1 MISVS
6 SSLASQGLPPD
17 EYFSTCLTLSNEIL
31 MLIVK
36 YRLKNF
42 VGSKSQAHSYIL
54 LWAGPNQSSP
64 VKTDFFFLPTLIPSL
79 QFPSSTTLPT
89 ASFQ

>member
-6 SSLASQGLPPD
+6 FSLASQGSPPD

-36 YRLKNF
+36 YRLKNV

-54 LWAGPNQSSP
+54 LWAGPNHSSP
-64 VKTDFFFLPTLIPSL
+64 VKTVWFFLPPPTLIPSL
-79 QFPSSTTLPT
+79 
-89 ASFQ
+89 

>member
-1 MISVS
+1 
-6 SSLASQGLPPD
+6 
-17 EYFSTCLTLSNEIL
+17 

-64 VKTDFFFLPTLIPSL
+64 VKTDFFFSPNTYPITAISLLNYPPHCFIPVKPRGNDIFSY
-79 QFPSSTTLPT
+79 SSR
-89 ASFQ
+89 S

>member
-1 MISVS
+1 
-6 SSLASQGLPPD
+6 
-17 EYFSTCLTLSNEIL
+17 

-54 LWAGPNQSSP
+54 LWAGPNHSSP
-64 VKTDFFFLPTLIPSL
+64 VKTVFFFSPQHLSQSQQQQQQKQQQKL
-79 QFPSSTTLPT
+79 
-89 ASFQ
+89 